1 MEVLNIVDLIEKNP
15 ITTLSNTYNNKLL
28 QKIKDSFTN
37 DEQQLFVVSFYGYL
51 NYHSIN
57 DYVIDLD
64 DVWKW
69 LGFFQKAN
77 AKKVLEKNFIINIDY
92 KVLLIQLNEQKKDGS
107 GGHNKETILLNI
119 ETFKLFCL
127 LSGTTKA
134 KSIHKYFVKLEN
146 ILQELIKDECVEFK
160 EQLQKK
166 NVELLQAETDKV
178 KILKEKEMEKHNLLL
193 REFGSIGCIVYIIK
207 VKSFLNGEYIVK
219 IGESRIG
226 LTGRSR
232 EHTSKYEEC
241 VILDCFIVNRSK
253 DFEAFLHSN
262 EKIRPNMVSDLK
274 NHENEREL
282 FLIGKKLSYGML
294 LNIIKTNVKTFN
306 EYNNNSEIK
315 KLKLE
320 CEKLKLLNELNST
333 NKNNFIDEIINTN
346 KLLLNKMD
354 QLEKSNKE
362 ILEKL
367 NQIQTKTT
375 NNFDEQ
381 LKKLGP
387 RLQQINPD
395 TLTIIK
401 VHDTIAEC
409 IKIIPKLKRSSLN
422 KAIIENTVYQGYRW
436 LSIDRDLD
444 STKIHNIEKTKITR
458 IQNVGY
464 IAKLNKEKTE
474 ILNVYL
480 DRKVACIE
488 NEYKSD
494 AALDTP
500 VKNKTLTKEHY
511 YLLYGECDNNL
522 KEDFI
527 KKNKGEPI
535 LYKNGIGQYNDKN
548 ILIKEFVSK
557 YDCEKI
563 LGIGDKSLKKALD
576 NNVAYNGNSFKY
588 LKNKIKCF

>member
-1 MEVLNIVDLIEKNP
+1 MEILNIVELIEKNP

-28 QKIKDSFTN
+28 QKIKDTFTN
-37 DEQQLFVVSFYGYL
+37 DEQQLFAASFYSYL
-51 NYHSIN
+51 NYHPKN

-69 LGFFQKAN
+69 LNYNQKAD
-77 AKKVLEKNFIINIDY
+77 AKKILEKYFILDIDY
-92 KVLLIQLNEQKKDGS
+92 KILLRSSPEQDKNSHGGNNKK
-107 GGHNKETILLNI
+107 TILLNI
-119 ETFKLFCL
+119 KTFKLFCL
-127 LSGTTKA
+127 KAGTSKA
-134 KSIHKYFVKLEN
+134 NDIHEYFVKLEEL
-146 ILQELIKDECVEFK
+146 LQELIKDECSEFK
-160 EQLQKK
+160 LQLQKK

-178 KILKEKEMEKHNLLL
+178 KILKEKEFEKHNLLL
-193 REFGSIGCIVYIIK
+193 REFGSIGCIVYIIR
-207 VKSFLNGEYIVK
+207 VKSFENGEYIVK

-226 LTGRSR
+226 ITERAR
-232 EHTSKYEEC
+232 EHKSNYEEC
-241 VILDCFIVNRSK
+241 FILDCFIVNRSK

-262 EKIRPNMVSDLK
+262 DKIRPSIVNDLK

-294 LNIIKTNVKTFN
+294 LNIIKTNIKTFN
-306 EYNNNSEIK
+306 EYNNNAEIE

-333 NKNNFIDEIINTN
+333 NKNNFIDELINTN

-354 QLEKSNKE
+354 QLERSNKE

-367 NQIQTKTT
+367 NQLQTKTT
-375 NNFDEQ
+375 NNFAEP
-381 LKKLGP
+381 LKTLGP

-409 IKIIPKLKRSSLN
+409 IKINPKLKRSSLN
-422 KAIIENTVYQGYRW
+422 KAITENTVYQGYRW

-444 STKIHNIEKTKITR
+444 STKIHNIENTKITR

-480 DRKVACIE
+480 DRKVACME

-494 AALDTP
+494 SALDTP

-511 YLLYGECDNNL
+511 YLLYDECDKNL
-522 KEDFI
+522 KEEFI

-535 LYKNGIGQYNDKN
+535 LYKNGIGQYDDKN

-557 YDCEKI
+557 YDCGKI

-576 NNVAYNGNSFKY
+576 NNVIYNGNSFKY

>member
-1 MEVLNIVDLIEKNP
+1 MEILNIVELIEKNP

-28 QKIKDSFTN
+28 QKIKDNFTN
-37 DEQQLFVVSFYGYL
+37 KEQQLFVSSFYGYL
-51 NYHSIN
+51 NYHPKN
-57 DYVIDLD
+57 DYVIDLND
-64 DVWKW
+64 IWDW

-92 KVLLIQLNEQKKDGS
+92 KVLLIQLDEQKKDGR

-119 ETFKLFCL
+119 KTFKLFCL
-127 LSGTTKA
+127 KAGTSKA
-134 KSIHKYFVKLEN
+134 NDIHEYFVKLEEL
-146 ILQELIKDECVEFK
+146 LQELIKDECSEFK
-160 EQLQKK
+160 TQLQKK

-207 VKSFLNGEYIVK
+207 VKSFENGEYIVK

-226 LTGRSR
+226 ISDRAR
-232 EHTSKYEEC
+232 EHKSNYEEC

-253 DFEAFLHSN
+253 DFESFLHSN
-262 EKIRPNMVSDLK
+262 DKIRPSIVNDLK

-294 LNIIKTNVKTFN
+294 LNIIKTNIKTFN
-306 EYNNNSEIK
+306 EYNNNTEIE

-333 NKNNFIDEIINTN
+333 NKNNFIDELINTN
-346 KLLLNKMD
+346 KLLLNKME
-354 QLEKSNKE
+354 QLERSNKE

-367 NQIQTKTT
+367 NQLQTKTT
-375 NNFDEQ
+375 NNFAEP
-381 LKKLGP
+381 LKTLGP

-409 IKIIPKLKRSSLN
+409 IKINPKLKRSSLN
-422 KAIIENTVYQGYRW
+422 KAITENTVYQGYRW

-444 STKIHNIEKTKITR
+444 STKIHNIENTKITR

-474 ILNVYL
+474 IINVYL
-480 DRKVACIE
+480 DRKVSCIE

-494 AALDTP
+494 SSLDTY
-500 VKNKTLTKEHY
+500 VKNETLTKEHY
-511 YLLYGECDNNL
+511 YLLYDKCDKNL
-522 KEDFI
+522 KEEFI

-535 LYKNGIGQYNDKN
+535 LYKNGIGQYDEKN

-557 YDCEKI
+557 YDCGKI
-563 LGIGDKSLKKALD
+563 LSIGDKSLKKALE
-576 NNVAYNGNSFKY
+576 NNVVYNGNSFKY

>member
-1 MEVLNIVDLIEKNP
+1 MEVLNIVELIEKNP

-28 QKIKDSFTN
+28 QKIKDNFKN
-37 DEQQLFVVSFYGYL
+37 DEQQLFIASFYSYL
-51 NYHSIN
+51 NHHPKN

-69 LGFFQKAN
+69 LDYKKKIN
-77 AKKVLEKNFIINIDY
+77 AKIVLEKYFILDIDY
-92 KVLLIQLNEQKKDGS
+92 KILLPQSREQNKNGH

-119 ETFKLFCL
+119 KTFKLFCL
-127 LSGTTKA
+127 KAGTSKA
-134 KSIHKYFVKLEN
+134 NEIHEYFVKLEEL
-146 ILQELIKDECVEFK
+146 LQELIKDECVEFK
-160 EQLQKK
+160 TQLQKK

-178 KILKEKEMEKHNLLL
+178 KILKEKEFEKHNLLL

-207 VKSFLNGEYIVK
+207 VKSFENGEYIVK

-226 LTGRSR
+226 ISDRAR
-232 EHTSKYEEC
+232 EHKLNYEEC

-253 DFEAFLHSN
+253 DFETFLHSN
-262 EKIRPNMVSDLK
+262 DKIRPSIVNDLK

-282 FLIGKKLSYGML
+282 FLICKKLSYGML
-294 LNIIKTNVKTFN
+294 LNIIKTNIKTFN
-306 EYNNNSEIK
+306 EYNNNTEIE

-333 NKNNFIDEIINTN
+333 NKNNFIDELINTN

-354 QLEKSNKE
+354 QLERSNKE

-375 NNFDEQ
+375 NNFAEP
-381 LKKLGP
+381 LKTLGP
-387 RLQQINPD
+387 RLQQINPE

-409 IKIIPKLKRSSLN
+409 IKINPKLKRSSLN
-422 KAIIENTVYQGYRW
+422 KAITENTVYQGYRW
-436 LSIDRDLD
+436 LSIDRNLD
-444 STKIHNIEKTKITR
+444 STKIHNIENTKITR

-474 ILNVYL
+474 IINVYL

-494 AALDTP
+494 SALDTP

-511 YLLYGECDNNL
+511 YLLYDECDKNL
-522 KEDFI
+522 KEEFI

-535 LYKNGIGQYNDKN
+535 LYKNGIGQYDDKN

-557 YDCEKI
+557 YDCGKI

-576 NNVAYNGNSFKY
+576 NNVIYNGNSFKY

>member
-1 MEVLNIVDLIEKNP
+1 MEILNIVDLIQKNP

-28 QKIKDSFTN
+28 QKIKDNFTN

-51 NYHSIN
+51 NYHPNN

-64 DVWKW
+64 DVWNW

-92 KVLLIQLNEQKKDGS
+92 KVLLIQLDEQKKDGR

-127 LSGTTKA
+127 LSGTSKA

-146 ILQELIKDECVEFK
+146 ILQELIKDECSEFK
-160 EQLQKK
+160 LQLQKK

-306 EYNNNSEIK
+306 EYNNNSEIE

-375 NNFDEQ
+375 NNFAEP
-381 LKKLGP
+381 LKTLGS

-409 IKIIPKLKRSSLN
+409 IKINPKLKRSSLN
-422 KAIIENTVYQGYRW
+422 KAITENTVYQGYRW
-436 LSIDRDLD
+436 LSIDRELD

-480 DRKVACIE
+480 DRKIACIE

-494 AALDTP
+494 SALDTS

-527 KKNKGEPI
+527 KINKGEPI

-563 LGIGDKSLKKALD
+563 LGIGDKSLKKALE